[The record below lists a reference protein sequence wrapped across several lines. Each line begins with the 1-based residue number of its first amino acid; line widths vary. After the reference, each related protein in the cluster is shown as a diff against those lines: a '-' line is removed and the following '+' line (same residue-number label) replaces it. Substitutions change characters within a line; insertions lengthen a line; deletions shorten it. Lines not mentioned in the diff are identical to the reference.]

1 MNSLDTNILVYA
13 ANEDCDEHA
22 KANQLVND
30 ALSAPRDWIIAEQ
43 VLFEYYK
50 ALRHPRILSKPLSAP
65 AAAAQ
70 IQFLREKS
78 GFMIC
83 CYEMFLWNRV
93 FDHLSRQDF
102 PYQRTHDQILAQT
115 LLHTTM
121 LGALHSTP
129 DLIWPNNAE
138 AQACSQQSDHEP
150 CTGSEPPW
158 TSWDNPACCYQS
170 CYFGQLNYASC

>member
-65 AAAAQ
+65 AAAVQ

-115 LLHTTM
+115 LLHNGVKTFHTRNTKDFV
-121 LGALHSTP
+121 GIGFERVINPIDPA
-129 DLIWPNNAE
+129 D
-138 AQACSQQSDHEP
+138 
-150 CTGSEPPW
+150 TGM
-158 TSWDNPACCYQS
+158 
-170 CYFGQLNYASC
+170 

>member
-30 ALSAPRDWIIAEQ
+30 ALLAPRDWIIAEQ

-70 IQFLREKS
+70 VQFLREKS

-115 LLHTTM
+115 LLHNGVKTFHTRNTKDFV
-121 LGALHSTP
+121 GIGFERVINPIDPA
-129 DLIWPNNAE
+129 D
-138 AQACSQQSDHEP
+138 
-150 CTGSEPPW
+150 TGM
-158 TSWDNPACCYQS
+158 
-170 CYFGQLNYASC
+170 